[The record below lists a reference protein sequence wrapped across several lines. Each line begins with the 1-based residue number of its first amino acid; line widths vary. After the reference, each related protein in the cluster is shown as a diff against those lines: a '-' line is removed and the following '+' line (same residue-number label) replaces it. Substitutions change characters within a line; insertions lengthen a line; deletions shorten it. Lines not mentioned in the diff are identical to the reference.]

1 MHRKFAAQ
9 LSTVRDLC
17 RDDFPGILRELK
29 RMGWAGVQIS
39 GLLGYDSREIA
50 AVMRETGLQAAGIHV
65 PLNRL
70 QNELDEV
77 VNEAKLFETRDI
89 VLKVIGKE
97 LRTEEGYRSVRGFLN
112 EVARKLAPEGFR
124 ISYHNHAFEL
134 ESHVEGKLALEYLLE
149 PAADNRVLAEIDV
162 YWVKKGNRDPLLF
175 LEPYANRMP
184 IIHLK
189 DMTTDEEQTFAE
201 VGTGSIDFAPILDWC
216 EANGVEWY
224 AVEQDVCPGN
234 PMDSLQISLNNL
246 MKLAERRQARQ

>member
-1 MHRKFAAQ
+1 MQHKFAAQ

-29 RMGWAGVQIS
+29 QMGWAGVQIS
-39 GLLGYDSREIA
+39 GLLGYEAREIA
-50 AVMRETGLQAAGIHV
+50 DVLQETGLKTAGIHV

-70 QNELDEV
+70 QNELEAV
-77 VNEAKLFETRDI
+77 VEEANLFQTRDI

-112 EVARKLAPEGFR
+112 DIARKLAPQGYR

-134 ESHVEGKLALEYLLE
+134 ETEVDGKLALEYLLE
-149 PAADNRVLAEIDV
+149 PAVDNQVLAEIDV
-162 YWVKKGNRDPLLF
+162 YWVKKGNRDPYSF
-175 LEPYANRMP
+175 LKPYANRMP

-189 DMTTDEEQTFAE
+189 DMTTDEQQTFAE

-216 EANGVEWY
+216 EASGVEWY

-246 MKLAERRQARQ
+246 MKLVESRRSIK

>member
-1 MHRKFAAQ
+1 MQHKFAAQ

-17 RDDFPGILRELK
+17 RDDFPQILKELK
-29 RMGWAGVQIS
+29 RMGWAGAQIS
-39 GLLGYDSREIA
+39 GLLGYEAREIA
-50 AVMRETGLQAAGIHV
+50 SVMQEIGLKAAGIHV

-70 QNELDEV
+70 QDELDIVIE
-77 VNEAKLFETRDI
+77 EAELFDTKDI

-97 LRTEEGYRSVRGFLN
+97 LRTEEGYRSVRRFLN
-112 EVARKLAPEGFR
+112 EVARKLAPQGFR

-134 ESHVEGKLALEYLLE
+134 ESEVEGKLALEYMLE
-149 PAADNRVLAEIDV
+149 PAPDNLVLAEIDI

-175 LEPYANRMP
+175 LEPYINRMP

-189 DMTTDEEQTFAE
+189 DMTTDERQTFAE
-201 VGTGSIDFAPILDWC
+201 IGTGSIDFAPILDWC
-216 EANGVEWY
+216 EASGVEWY

-246 MKLAERRQARQ
+246 MKLAEARQSLR